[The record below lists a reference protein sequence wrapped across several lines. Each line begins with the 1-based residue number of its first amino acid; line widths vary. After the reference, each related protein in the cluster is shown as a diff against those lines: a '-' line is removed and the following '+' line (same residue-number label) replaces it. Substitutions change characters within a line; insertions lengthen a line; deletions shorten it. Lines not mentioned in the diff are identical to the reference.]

1 MVRVAQSQRT
11 IMLFGVD
18 IIVYNSEWR
27 VKVIG
32 NHSYMGLSIGWSTLF
47 GAVTSHIKEAGRLLG
62 PEVIGSLPMA
72 QTVSP
77 HWSNMSED

>member
-1 MVRVAQSQRT
+1 
-11 IMLFGVD
+11 MLVK
-18 IIVYNSEWR
+18 IIEIFKIISEWR
-27 VKVIG
+27 VKVVG
-32 NHSYMGLSIGWSTLF
+32 NQSCVRLSIGWSTLF

-62 PEVIGSLPMA
+62 PEVMGSLPMA